1 MEENKGHGS
10 DSHGSNGEQ
19 CMWDLLMVVITIGF
33 FAVALAYIKACG
45 KLR

>member
-10 DSHGSNGEQ
+10 DIHGSNGEQ

-33 FAVALAYIKACG
+33 FAVALAYIKACE